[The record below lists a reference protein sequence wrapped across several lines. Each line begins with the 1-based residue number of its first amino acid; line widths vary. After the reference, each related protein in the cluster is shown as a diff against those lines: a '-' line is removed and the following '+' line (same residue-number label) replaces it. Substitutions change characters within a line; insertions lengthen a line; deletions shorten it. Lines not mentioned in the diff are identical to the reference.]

1 MKKSFLDAIIHDKNS
16 ESFLMKK
23 LYHYLKVQKENIY
36 QESSSQL
43 YVGEWDLTLFTCRNI
58 DMKYRTVI
66 RLKRV

>member
-1 MKKSFLDAIIHDKNS
+1 MDIEGTIFNYEVIN
-16 ESFLMKK
+16 
-23 LYHYLKVQKENIY
+23 KENIY